1 MSKTFCFFYYC
12 ASNLSLFFYFDHS
25 AALDSKSEKTVVGAI
40 SSAMENIKSMVMVTH
55 RLGVIRALN
64 VNKVIV
70 LEQGKIM
77 EMGHPEELL
86 KNGGLYAQLAR
97 EQGIVPQP
105 DDDNNG
111 EGSSHN
117 SSQVAYVPSQ

>member
-1 MSKTFCFFYYC
+1 MSLSRHFLSYTIVYLIFLFLCF
-12 ASNLSLFFYFDHS
+12 NHS
-25 AALDSKSEKTVVGAI
+25 AALDSKSEKTVVGAL

-77 EMGHPEELL
+77 EMGHPEDLL
-86 KNGGLYAQLAR
+86 NSGGLYAQLAR
-97 EQGIVPQP
+97 EQGIVPQQ
-105 DDDNNG
+105 DDSNNG
-111 EGSSHN
+111 EGSH
-117 SSQVAYVPSQ
+117 SSRVAYVPSQ